1 MVVWI
6 TNEVL
11 TEVYW
16 MPKPSF
22 VEWEATE
29 ELQKKALEA
38 VEIAKDSGRIKKGI
52 NETTKSIERGIAR
65 LVLVAEDV
73 EPPEVIMY
81 LPGLCDDKKAPYIF
95 VKSKKDLG
103 NAAGIERPTAAIAIV
118 VEGKSKDLV
127 TEIVEKIAALR
138 K

>member
-1 MVVWI
+1 
-6 TNEVL
+6 
-11 TEVYW
+11 

-22 VEWEATE
+22 VDWEATE

-38 VEIAKDSGRIKKGI
+38 IEIAKDSGRIKKGI
-52 NETTKSIERGIAR
+52 NEATKSIERGIAK
-65 LVLVAEDV
+65 LVIVAEDV
-73 EPPEVIMY
+73 EPPEITMY

-95 VKSKKDLG
+95 VPSKKDLG

-118 VEGKSKDLV
+118 VDGKAKDLV
-127 TEIVEKIAALR
+127 SDIVDKIAGLR

>member
-1 MVVWI
+1 
-6 TNEVL
+6 
-11 TEVYW
+11 

-38 VEIAKDSGRIKKGI
+38 VEMAKDTGRIKKGI
-52 NETTKSIERGIAR
+52 NEATKSIERGIAR

-103 NAAGIERPTAAIAIV
+103 NAAGIERPTAAVAIV
-118 VEGKSKDLV
+118 VEGKAKDLI
-127 TEIVEKIAALR
+127 TDIVDKITALR

>member
-1 MVVWI
+1 
-6 TNEVL
+6 
-11 TEVYW
+11 

-22 VEWEATE
+22 VEWEPTE

-38 VEIAKDSGRIKKGI
+38 LEIAKDTGRIKKGI
-52 NETTKSIERGIAR
+52 NEATKSIERGIAR

-73 EPPEVIMY
+73 EPQEVIMY

-95 VKSKKDLG
+95 VRSKTDLG
-103 NAAGIERPTAAIAIV
+103 NAAGIERPTAAVAIIV
-118 VEGKSKDLV
+118 DGKAKELVDDL
-127 TEIVEKIAALR
+127 IEKINGLR

>member
-1 MVVWI
+1 MKCK
-6 TNEVL
+6 
-11 TEVYW
+11 TEVVE

-22 VEWEATE
+22 VDWEPTE

-38 VEIAKDSGRIKKGI
+38 LEVARDTGRVKKGI
-52 NETTKSIERGIAR
+52 NETTKSIERGIAK
-65 LVLVAEDV
+65 LVLIAEDV

-81 LPGLCDDKKAPYIF
+81 LPGLCDDKNVPYIF

-103 NAAGIERPTAAIAIV
+103 AAAGIAKPTAAASIL
-118 VEGKSKDLV
+118 VEGKGKDLV
-127 TEIVEKIAALR
+127 ADVVEKIAALR

>member
-1 MVVWI
+1 
-6 TNEVL
+6 
-11 TEVYW
+11 

-22 VEWEATE
+22 VEWEPTE

-38 VEIAKDSGRIKKGI
+38 LEIAKDTGRIKKGI
-52 NETTKSIERGIAR
+52 NEATKSIERGIAR

-73 EPPEVIMY
+73 EPQEVIMY

-95 VKSKKDLG
+95 VKSKTDLG
-103 NAAGIERPTAAIAIV
+103 NAAGIDRPTAAVAII
-118 VEGKSKDLV
+118 VEGKAKDIVDDL
-127 TEIVEKIAALR
+127 VEKINGLR

>member
-1 MVVWI
+1 
-6 TNEVL
+6 
-11 TEVYW
+11 

>member
-1 MVVWI
+1 
-6 TNEVL
+6 
-11 TEVYW
+11 

-38 VEIAKDSGRIKKGI
+38 VEVAKDTGRIKKGI

-103 NAAGIERPTAAIAIV
+103 NAAGIERPTAAIAII
-118 VEGKSKDLV
+118 VEGKAKDLV
-127 TEIVEKIAALR
+127 AEIVDKIAALR

>member
-1 MVVWI
+1 
-6 TNEVL
+6 
-11 TEVYW
+11 

-22 VEWEATE
+22 VDWEATE

-38 VEIAKDSGRIKKGI
+38 IEIAKDSGRIKKGI
-52 NETTKSIERGIAR
+52 NEATKSIERGIAK
-65 LVLVAEDV
+65 LVVVAEDV
-73 EPPEVIMY
+73 EPPEITMY

-95 VKSKKDLG
+95 VPSKKDLG

-118 VEGKSKDLV
+118 VDGKAKELV
-127 TEIVEKIAALR
+127 ADIVDKIAGLR

>member
-1 MVVWI
+1 
-6 TNEVL
+6 
-11 TEVYW
+11 

-22 VEWEATE
+22 VEWEPTE

-38 VEIAKDSGRIKKGI
+38 LEIAKDTGRIKKGI
-52 NETTKSIERGIAR
+52 NEATKSIERGIAR

-73 EPPEVIMY
+73 EPQEVIMY

-95 VKSKKDLG
+95 VRSKTDLG
-103 NAAGIERPTAAIAIV
+103 NAAGIERPTAAVAIIV
-118 VEGKSKDLV
+118 DGKAKELIDDL
-127 TEIVEKIAALR
+127 IEKINGLR